1 MSGADENT
9 ISAVDS
15 TPEYQEA
22 QRRASA
28 WALQLETP
36 PTNEE
41 YSEQA
46 NIFYV
51 EELNRSKAMKTRAAI
66 EKERKKREAEARAA
80 AKVVK
85 QLPPQSVAGP
95 STEAM
100 DTLETVNL
108 VPAQVVLPPSTAAT
122 STAGPK
128 SSKRSIEKVIDPDSG
143 KDAPDPKRSNVPL
156 DKGIK

>member
-1 MSGADENT
+1 MKN
-9 ISAVDS
+9 I
-15 TPEYQEA
+15 PEYEEA

-36 PTNEE
+36 LTNEE
-41 YSEQA
+41 YSEQT

-51 EELNRSKAMKTRAAI
+51 EGLNRSKAKKIRATI

-85 QLPPQSVAGP
+85 YLPPQSVAGS

-100 DTLETVNL
+100 DTLETVNI

-122 STAGPK
+122 SPAGPK
-128 SSKRSIEKVIDPDSG
+128 SAKRTIEKVIDPDSG
-143 KDAPDPKRSNVPL
+143 KDAPDPKRSNVP
-156 DKGIK
+156 

>member
-1 MSGADENT
+1 
-9 ISAVDS
+9 
-15 TPEYQEA
+15 
-22 QRRASA
+22 
-28 WALQLETP
+28 
-36 PTNEE
+36 
-41 YSEQA
+41 
-46 NIFYV
+46 
-51 EELNRSKAMKTRAAI
+51 MKTRAAI

-85 QLPPQSVAGP
+85 QLPPQSVAGL

-122 STAGPK
+122 SPAGPK
-128 SSKRSIEKVIDPDSG
+128 SSKRTIEKVIASG
-143 KDAPDPKRSNVPL
+143 KDAPDPKKSNVPL